1 MGELNK
7 KWFQTVWMCLLLVS
21 VTLNYIQR
29 LVDAAWAHSAGIE
42 MLDKVLFWIILPLTI
57 IIFVWHW
64 VGYWRTSERLFWRKL
79 RRWGRNLAI
88 GVVCAVVLV
97 LLVHYAKGDD
107 TIIDNNERVL
117 ILSIFAAGGLM
128 WGVARYKF
136 NHWRKEEE

>member
-7 KWFQTVWMCLLLVS
+7 KWFQNIWLCLLFVS
-21 VTLNYIQR
+21 VMLNCIQR

-42 MLDKVLFWIILPLTI
+42 MLDKVLFWITLSLTV
-57 IIFVWHW
+57 IIFIWHC
-64 VGYWRTSERLFWRKL
+64 VGYWRTSERLFWREL
-79 RRWGRNLAI
+79 RRWCGGLAI

-97 LLVHYAKGDD
+97 LLVHYAKGNDA
-107 TIIDNNERVL
+107 IIDSKERVL

-136 NHWRKEEE
+136 KHWHKGEK